1 MEPLCYNRLV
11 FKSSLIVSLDICEK
25 FCSLG
30 RYCLD
35 FLEDLDCLDVL
46 ENLDILEKS
55 FLKEVFG

>member
-11 FKSSLIVSLDICEK
+11 FKSSADYGFDIMEK

-35 FLEDLDCLDVL
+35 FLEDLDA
-46 ENLDILEKS
+46 LDILEKS